1 MSLLFFGAQSPAN
14 VYKRDPFLI
23 SFPVSRFKIVNLKF
37 RFPPGL
43 GDVPSPAVEV
53 QGGNILSF
61 ELMKGSAGTCAPAPD
76 PCSVNNGGCDAL
88 LAGSVCT
95 ALDGYPQCNCLTGF
109 NEVPAVGEIQGL
121 QVQRGPADDPVFFSV
136 SFPWTPYPPSVSI
149 FLIFKYF

>member
-1 MSLLFFGAQSPAN
+1 MAGARACFASSALFFVVLGSEGGLRKP
-14 VYKRDPFLI
+14 
-23 SFPVSRFKIVNLKF
+23 SFFNL
-37 RFPPGL
+37 
-43 GDVPSPAVEV
+43 
-53 QGGNILSF
+53 
-61 ELMKGSAGTCAPAPD
+61 PD